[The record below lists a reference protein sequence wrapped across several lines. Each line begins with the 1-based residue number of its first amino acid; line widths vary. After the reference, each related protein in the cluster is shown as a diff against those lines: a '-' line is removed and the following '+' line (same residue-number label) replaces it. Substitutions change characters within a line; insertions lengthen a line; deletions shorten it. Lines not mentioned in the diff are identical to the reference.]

1 MLDCEEWKENSSGSK
16 YLNAALFKGKEFEL
30 KDLKTVVRGQCLLN
44 VLRGI
49 NICGVWVALRFLGLS
64 SAQFLK
70 AVGNRPT
77 QYGVSSAQYF

>member
-1 MLDCEEWKENSSGSK
+1 MEKRIQVIANTSMQHSLRGRSLK
-16 YLNAALFKGKEFEL
+16 L
-30 KDLKTVVRGQCLLN
+30 KDLKSMVRGQCLLN

-49 NICGVWVALRFLGLS
+49 NICGVWVTLRFLGLS